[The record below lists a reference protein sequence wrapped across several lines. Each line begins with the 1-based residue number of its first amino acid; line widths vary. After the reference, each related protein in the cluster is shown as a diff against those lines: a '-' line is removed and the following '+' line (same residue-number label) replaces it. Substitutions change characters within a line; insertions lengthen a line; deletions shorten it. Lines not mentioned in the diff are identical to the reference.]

1 MRELKISGNDAGQRL
16 NKYLMK
22 YLDKA
27 TSSFVYK
34 MLRKKNI
41 TLNGKKAAGDEILQD
56 NDIVTLFLSEETI
69 GKFKKS
75 SGGLSSDYN
84 KNSKMSASSLSSEFN
99 KNSKISAATYS
110 DNGADK
116 KIESNVYKNN
126 INKNNTNNARLKIL
140 YKTNDILAVH
150 KDAGVL
156 SQKAKA
162 EDYSINEQIAD
173 YCQKE
178 GIVPYDSTFKP
189 SVCNRLDRNTSGI
202 ILAGISL
209 KGSQYLS
216 RILRTREVEKY
227 YFAVVK
233 GIMDKETEQKAYIR
247 KDSGKNVSE
256 VVDAKEF
263 TDAITAEKYDTGNMP
278 QNMPRNIKP
287 NMTKKTSNRKEDYDY
302 IETYFTPI
310 SSNGSY
316 TFLKIHLITG
326 KSHQIRAGLKAIGY
340 PIIGDYKYGDA
351 ATNAYF
357 RHKYGLKSQLLHAG
371 QVILPD
377 KTVID
382 DPLPKLFFDICDGE
396 NLE

>member
-1 MRELKISGNDAGQRL
+1 MRELKISGNDTGQRL

-27 TSSFVYK
+27 PSSFVYK

-41 TLNGKKAAGDEILQD
+41 TLNGKKAAGDEILED

-69 GKFKKS
+69 DKFKKHTD
-75 SGGLSSDYN
+75 GVSSD
-84 KNSKMSASSLSSEFN
+84 FN
-99 KNSKISAATYS
+99 K
-110 DNGADK
+110 
-116 KIESNVYKNN
+116 KNQHH
-126 INKNNTNNARLKIL
+126 IHLSIL
-140 YKTNDILAVH
+140 YKTSDILAVH

-162 EDYSINEQIAD
+162 DDYSINEMIVD

-178 GIVPYDSTFKP
+178 RIVPSDSTFKP

-209 KGSQYLS
+209 KGSRYLS
-216 RILRTREVEKY
+216 KLLRTRGLEKY

-233 GIMDKETEQKAYIR
+233 GLLNKETKQKAYIT

-256 VVDAKEF
+256 LVSAEIFKNNIAAKKEDAK
-263 TDAITAEKYDTGNMP
+263 
-278 QNMPRNIKP
+278 NI
-287 NMTKKTSNRKEDYDY
+287 MQKTISQKEDYDY
-302 IETYFTPI
+302 IETYFTPL
-310 SSNGSY
+310 SSNGKY
-316 TFLKIHLITG
+316 TLLKIHLITG
-326 KSHQIRAGLKAIGY
+326 KSHQIRAGLKALGH

-351 ATNAYF
+351 DVNAYF
-357 RHKYGLKSQLLHAG
+357 KDKYGLKSQLLHAG

-382 DPLPKLFFDICDGE
+382 DPLPKLFQDICEGE
-396 NLE
+396 HLG

>member
-1 MRELKISGNDAGQRL
+1 MREIQILANDAGQRL

-22 YLDKA
+22 YLDA
-27 TSSFVYK
+27 APSSFVYK

-41 TLNGKKAAGDEILQD
+41 TLNGKKAAGDEILAD

-69 GKFKKS
+69 GKFKKQTGS
-75 SGGLSSDYN
+75 
-84 KNSKMSASSLSSEFN
+84 
-99 KNSKISAATYS
+99 T
-110 DNGADK
+110 GAGFDK
-116 KIESNVYKNN
+116 KSRPENTKYDDMSGTAIFNHVARKKQNYSNLN
-126 INKNNTNNARLKIL
+126 IL
-140 YKTNDILAVH
+140 YKTSDILAVH

-162 EDYSINEQIAD
+162 DDYSINEMIAD

-178 GIVPYDSTFKP
+178 GLVPSDSTFKP

-233 GIMDKETEQKAYIR
+233 GLLDQETEQKAYIK
-247 KDSGKNVSE
+247 KDSDKNMSEIVSADVFEKNAAVKNDAVIKGKTQKSHL
-256 VVDAKEF
+256 
-263 TDAITAEKYDTGNMP
+263 
-278 QNMPRNIKP
+278 
-287 NMTKKTSNRKEDYDY
+287 RKEEYDY
-302 IETYFTPI
+302 IETYFTPL
-310 SSNGSY
+310 SSNGTY
-316 TFLKIHLITG
+316 TLLKIHLITG
-326 KSHQIRAGLKAIGY
+326 KSHQIRAGLRALGH
-340 PIIGDYKYGDA
+340 PVIGDVKYGDA
-351 ATNAYF
+351 SVNAYF
-357 RHKYGLKSQLLHAG
+357 RNKYGLKSQLLHAG

-382 DPLPKLFFDICDGE
+382 DPLPKLFQDICGGE
-396 NLE
+396 HLRYHM

>member
-1 MRELKISGNDAGQRL
+1 MRELKISGNDAGQRF

-27 TSSFVYK
+27 PSSFVYK

-41 TLNGKKAAGDEILQD
+41 TLNGKKAVGDEILQD
-56 NDIVTLFLSEETI
+56 NDSVTLFLSEETI
-69 GKFKKS
+69 EKFKNNSDKI
-75 SGGLSSDYN
+75 SSDYN
-84 KNSKMSASSLSSEFN
+84 K
-99 KNSKISAATYS
+99 KN
-110 DNGADK
+110 
-116 KIESNVYKNN
+116 KNN
-126 INKNNTNNARLKIL
+126 INRNNTNNARLKIL

-150 KDAGVL
+150 KAAGVL

-162 EDYSINEQIAD
+162 EDYSMNEQIAD

-178 GIVPYDSTFKP
+178 GIVASGSTFKP

-216 RILRTREVEKY
+216 RILRTRDVKKY

-233 GIMDKETEQKAYIR
+233 GFMDKATEQKAYIR

-256 VVDAKEF
+256 VVDVKEF
-263 TDAITAEKYDTGNMP
+263 TDDFV
-278 QNMPRNIKP
+278 
-287 NMTKKTSNRKEDYDY
+287 SKEDYDY

-326 KSHQIRAGLKAIGY
+326 KSHQIRAGLKALGY

-351 ATNAYF
+351 AVNAYF
-357 RHKYGLKSQLLHAG
+357 RYKYGLKSQLLHAG

-382 DPLPKLFFDICDGE
+382 DPLPQLFQDICEGE
-396 NLE
+396 NLEI

>member
-1 MRELKISGNDAGQRL
+1 MRELKISGNDAGQRF

-75 SGGLSSDYN
+75 SGGLSSN
-84 KNSKMSASSLSSEFN
+84 FNGKSKMSAASC
-99 KNSKISAATYS
+99 S
-110 DNGADK
+110 DYGADK
-116 KIESNVYKNN
+116 KNENN

-173 YCQKE
+173 YCQTE

-256 VVDAKEF
+256 VVDAEKF
-263 TDAITAEKYDTGNMP
+263 TDTITAEKYDTGNMP

-310 SSNGSY
+310 SNNGSY

-326 KSHQIRAGLKAIGY
+326 KSHQIRAGLKALGY

-351 ATNAYF
+351 AVNAYF

-377 KTVID
+377 KTIID

>member
-27 TSSFVYK
+27 PSSFVYK

-69 GKFKKS
+69 EKFKK
-75 SGGLSSDYN
+75 
-84 KNSKMSASSLSSEFN
+84 
-99 KNSKISAATYS
+99 
-110 DNGADK
+110 NGANK
-116 KIESNVYKNN
+116 KNKNN
-126 INKNNTNNARLKIL
+126 INQNNTNLKIL

-150 KDAGVL
+150 KDVGML
-156 SQKAKA
+156 SQKAAA
-162 EDYSINEQIAD
+162 EDYSMNEQIAD

-178 GIVPYDSTFKP
+178 GIVPSGSTFKP

-216 RILRTREVEKY
+216 KVLRTREVEKY
-227 YFAVVK
+227 YFAVVN
-233 GIMDKETEQKAYIR
+233 GFMDKATEQKAYIR

-256 VVDAKEF
+256 VVDVKEF
-263 TDAITAEKYDTGNMP
+263 TDDFVS
-278 QNMPRNIKP
+278 
-287 NMTKKTSNRKEDYDY
+287 KKDYDY

-310 SSNGSY
+310 SSNRSY

-326 KSHQIRAGLKAIGY
+326 KSHQIRAGLKALGY

-351 ATNAYF
+351 AVNAYF

-377 KTVID
+377 KTIID
-382 DPLPKLFFDICDGE
+382 DPLPQLFQDICEGE

>member
-75 SGGLSSDYN
+75 SGGLSSN
-84 KNSKMSASSLSSEFN
+84 FNGKSKMSAASC
-99 KNSKISAATYS
+99 S
-110 DNGADK
+110 DYGADK
-116 KIESNVYKNN
+116 KNENN

-256 VVDAKEF
+256 VVDAEKF
-263 TDAITAEKYDTGNMP
+263 TDTITAEKYDTGNMP

-310 SSNGSY
+310 SNNGSY

-351 ATNAYF
+351 AVNAYF
-357 RHKYGLKSQLLHAG
+357 RYKYGLKSQLLHAG

-382 DPLPKLFFDICDGE
+382 DPLPKLFFDICEGE
-396 NLE
+396 NLV

>member
-1 MRELKISGNDAGQRL
+1 MRELKISGNDAGQRF

-27 TSSFVYK
+27 PSSFVYK

-69 GKFKKS
+69 EKFKK
-75 SGGLSSDYN
+75 
-84 KNSKMSASSLSSEFN
+84 
-99 KNSKISAATYS
+99 
-110 DNGADK
+110 NGANK
-116 KIESNVYKNN
+116 KNKNN
-126 INKNNTNNARLKIL
+126 INQNNTNLKIL

-150 KDAGVL
+150 KDVGML
-156 SQKAKA
+156 SQKAAA
-162 EDYSINEQIAD
+162 EDYSMNEQIAD

-178 GIVPYDSTFKP
+178 GIVPSGSTFKP

-256 VVDAKEF
+256 VVDAEKF
-263 TDAITAEKYDTGNMP
+263 TDTITAEKYDTGNMP

-310 SSNGSY
+310 SNNGSY

-351 ATNAYF
+351 AVNAYF
-357 RHKYGLKSQLLHAG
+357 RYKYGLKSQLLHAG

-382 DPLPKLFFDICDGE
+382 DPLPKLFFDICEGE
-396 NLE
+396 NLV

>member
-27 TSSFVYK
+27 PSSFVYK

-41 TLNGKKAAGDEILQD
+41 TLNGKKAAGDEILED

-69 GKFKKS
+69 DKFKKHTV
-75 SGGLSSDYN
+75 GVSSD
-84 KNSKMSASSLSSEFN
+84 FN
-99 KNSKISAATYS
+99 KN
-110 DNGADK
+110 NQ
-116 KIESNVYKNN
+116 NQ
-126 INKNNTNNARLKIL
+126 INLNIL
-140 YKTNDILAVH
+140 YKSSDILAVH
-150 KDAGVL
+150 KDVGVL

-162 EDYSINEQIAD
+162 DDYSVNEMIVD

-178 GIVPYDSTFKP
+178 GIVPSDSTFKP

-209 KGSQYLS
+209 KGSRYLS
-216 RILRTREVEKY
+216 KILRTRELEKY

-233 GIMDKETEQKAYIR
+233 GLMDKETEQKAYIT

-256 VVDAKEF
+256 IVNAEVF
-263 TDAITAEKYDTGNMP
+263 TGKD
-278 QNMPRNIKP
+278 
-287 NMTKKTSNRKEDYDY
+287 DYDY
-302 IETYFTPI
+302 IETYFTPL
-310 SSNGSY
+310 SSNGKY
-316 TFLKIHLITG
+316 TLLKIHLITG
-326 KSHQIRAGLKAIGY
+326 KSHQIRAGLKALGY
-340 PIIGDYKYGDA
+340 PIIGDYKYGDTA
-351 ATNAYF
+351 VNAYF
-357 RHKYGLKSQLLHAG
+357 RDKYGLKSQFLHAG

-382 DPLPKLFFDICDGE
+382 DPLPKLFQDICEGE
-396 NLE
+396 HLE

>member
-27 TSSFVYK
+27 PSSFVYK

-41 TLNGKKAAGDEILQD
+41 TLNGKKAVGDEILED

-69 GKFKKS
+69 DKFKKHA
-75 SGGLSSDYN
+75 GGLSSD
-84 KNSKMSASSLSSEFN
+84 FN
-99 KNSKISAATYS
+99 K
-110 DNGADK
+110 
-116 KIESNVYKNN
+116 KNQKH
-126 INKNNTNNARLKIL
+126 INLSIL
-140 YKTNDILAVH
+140 YKTSDILAVH
-150 KDAGVL
+150 KDVGVL

-162 EDYSINEQIAD
+162 DDYSINEMIVD

-178 GIVPYDSTFKP
+178 GIVLSDSTFKP

-209 KGSQYLS
+209 KGSRYLS
-216 RILRTREVEKY
+216 KILRTRELEKY

-233 GIMDKETEQKAYIR
+233 GLMDKETEQKAYIT

-256 VVDAKEF
+256 IVNADAF
-263 TDAITAEKYDTGNMP
+263 TG
-278 QNMPRNIKP
+278 
-287 NMTKKTSNRKEDYDY
+287 KEDYDY
-302 IETYFTPI
+302 IETYFMPL
-310 SSNGSY
+310 SSNGKY
-316 TFLKIHLITG
+316 TLLKIHLITG
-326 KSHQIRAGLKAIGY
+326 KSHQIRAGLKALGY
-340 PIIGDYKYGDA
+340 PIIGDYKYGDTA
-351 ATNAYF
+351 VNAYF
-357 RHKYGLKSQLLHAG
+357 RNKYGLKSQFLHAG

-382 DPLPKLFFDICDGE
+382 DPLPKLFQDICEGE
-396 NLE
+396 HLEV

>member
-27 TSSFVYK
+27 PSSFVYK

-41 TLNGKKAAGDEILQD
+41 TLNSKKAVGDEILED
-56 NDIVTLFLSEETI
+56 NDIVTLFLSEDTI
-69 GKFKKS
+69 DKFKKPA
-75 SGGLSSDYN
+75 GGLSSDYN
-84 KNSKMSASSLSSEFN
+84 KNSK
-99 KNSKISAATYS
+99 ISAAS
-110 DNGADK
+110 C
-116 KIESNVYKNN
+116 S
-126 INKNNTNNARLKIL
+126 LKIL
-140 YKTNDILAVH
+140 YKTNDILVVH

-156 SQKAKA
+156 SQKAKTD
-162 EDYSINEQIAD
+162 DYSMNEQIAD

-178 GIVPYDSTFKP
+178 GIVASGSTFKP

-216 RILRTREVEKY
+216 KLLRTREVEKY

-233 GIMDKETEQKAYIR
+233 GIMNQETEQKAYIT
-247 KDSGKNVSE
+247 KDNGKNVSE
-256 VVDAKEF
+256 LVDAEKF
-263 TDAITAEKYDTGNMP
+263 TDDITAEKYDTGNMP
-278 QNMPRNIKP
+278 QNMEQNMPRNIKQ
-287 NMTKKTSNRKEDYDY
+287 NMTKKTINRKEDYDF

-310 SSNGSY
+310 SNNGTY
-316 TFLKIHLITG
+316 TLLKIHLITG

-340 PIIGDYKYGDA
+340 PIIGDYKYGDTA
-351 ATNAYF
+351 VNAYF

-382 DPLPKLFFDICDGE
+382 DPLPKLFQDICKGE
-396 NLE
+396 NLEV

>member
-27 TSSFVYK
+27 PSSFVYK

-41 TLNGKKAAGDEILQD
+41 TLNGKKAAGDEILED

-69 GKFKKS
+69 DKFKIS
-75 SGGLSSDYN
+75 ASVLSSDV
-84 KNSKMSASSLSSEFN
+84 N
-99 KNSKISAATYS
+99 KNSKISASGLSS
-110 DNGADK
+110 DVNRKSKMFASSLSSDFNRQSK
-116 KIESNVYKNN
+116 MS
-126 INKNNTNNARLKIL
+126 AASCSLKIL
-140 YKTNDILAVH
+140 YKTNDIIAVH

-162 EDYSINEQIAD
+162 DDYSMNEQIAD
-173 YCQKE
+173 YCQNE
-178 GIVPYDSTFKP
+178 GIVASGSTFKP

-209 KGSQYLS
+209 RGSQYLS
-216 RILRTREVEKY
+216 KLLRTREVEKY

-233 GIMDKETEQKAYIR
+233 GIMDQETEQKAYIT
-247 KDSGKNVSE
+247 KDNGKNVSE
-256 VVDAKEF
+256 LVDTKEF
-263 TDAITAEKYDTGNMP
+263 AEKFADDFVTPKDDTEKIMP
-278 QNMPRNIKP
+278 DMTQNVMRNITP
-287 NMTKKTSNRKEDYDY
+287 NIKKKTINRKEDYDY

-310 SSNGSY
+310 SNNGTY
-316 TFLKIHLITG
+316 TLLKIHLITG

-351 ATNAYF
+351 AVNAYF

-382 DPLPKLFFDICDGE
+382 DPLPKLFQDICKGE
-396 NLE
+396 HLE

>member
-75 SGGLSSDYN
+75 SGGLSSN
-84 KNSKMSASSLSSEFN
+84 FNGKSKMSAASC
-99 KNSKISAATYS
+99 S
-110 DNGADK
+110 DYGADK
-116 KIESNVYKNN
+116 KNENN

-173 YCQKE
+173 YCQTE

-256 VVDAKEF
+256 VVDVKEF
-263 TDAITAEKYDTGNMP
+263 TDDFV
-278 QNMPRNIKP
+278 
-287 NMTKKTSNRKEDYDY
+287 SKEDYDY

-310 SSNGSY
+310 SSNGTY
-316 TFLKIHLITG
+316 TLLKIHLITG
-326 KSHQIRAGLKAIGY
+326 KSHQIRAGLKALGY

-351 ATNAYF
+351 AVNAYF

-377 KTVID
+377 KTIID
-382 DPLPKLFFDICDGE
+382 DPLPQLFQDICEGE
-396 NLE
+396 NLEI

>member
-1 MRELKISGNDAGQRL
+1 MRELRILANDAGQRL

-22 YLDKA
+22 YLDA
-27 TSSFVYK
+27 APSSFVYK

-41 TLNGKKAAGDEILQD
+41 TLNGKKAAGDEILAD

-69 GKFKKS
+69 GKFKKQTDS
-75 SGGLSSDYN
+75 TGAGFDRKSRPAN
-84 KNSKMSASSLSSEFN
+84 TKNQNFN
-99 KNSKISAATYS
+99 QLA
-110 DNGADK
+110 
-116 KIESNVYKNN
+116 V
-126 INKNNTNNARLKIL
+126 L
-140 YKTNDILAVH
+140 YKTSDILAVH

-162 EDYSINEQIAD
+162 DDYSINEMIAD

-178 GIVPYDSTFKP
+178 GLVPSGSTFKP

-233 GIMDKETEQKAYIR
+233 GLLDQETEQKAYIK
-247 KDSGKNVSE
+247 KDSDKNVSE
-256 VVDAKEF
+256 IVSADVFEKNATINDAV
-263 TDAITAEKYDTGNMP
+263 
-278 QNMPRNIKP
+278 IKGK
-287 NMTKKTSNRKEDYDY
+287 TQKSYLRKKDYDY
-302 IETYFTPI
+302 IETYFTPL
-310 SSNGSY
+310 SSNGTY
-316 TFLKIHLITG
+316 TLLKIHLITG
-326 KSHQIRAGLKAIGY
+326 KSHQIRAGLRALGH
-340 PIIGDYKYGDA
+340 PVIGDVKYGDA
-351 ATNAYF
+351 SVNAYF
-357 RHKYGLKSQLLHAG
+357 RNKYGLKSQLLHAG

-382 DPLPKLFFDICDGE
+382 DPLPKLFRDICEGE
-396 NLE
+396 HLRYHM

>member
-1 MRELKISGNDAGQRL
+1 MRELKISGNDAGQRF

-27 TSSFVYK
+27 PSSFVYK

-41 TLNGKKAAGDEILQD
+41 TLNGKKAAGDEILED

-69 GKFKKS
+69 EKFKK
-75 SGGLSSDYN
+75 
-84 KNSKMSASSLSSEFN
+84 
-99 KNSKISAATYS
+99 
-110 DNGADK
+110 NGANK
-116 KIESNVYKNN
+116 KNKNN
-126 INKNNTNNARLKIL
+126 INQNNTNLKIL

-150 KDAGVL
+150 KDVGML
-156 SQKAKA
+156 SQKAAA
-162 EDYSINEQIAD
+162 EDYSMNEQIAD

-178 GIVPYDSTFKP
+178 GIVASGSTFKP

-216 RILRTREVEKY
+216 KVLRTREVEKY
-227 YFAVVK
+227 YFAVVN
-233 GIMDKETEQKAYIR
+233 GFMDKATKQKAYIR
-247 KDSGKNVSE
+247 KDSVKNVSG
-256 VVDAKEF
+256 VVDVKEF
-263 TDAITAEKYDTGNMP
+263 TDDFV
-278 QNMPRNIKP
+278 
-287 NMTKKTSNRKEDYDY
+287 SKEDYDY

-310 SSNGSY
+310 SSNGTY
-316 TFLKIHLITG
+316 TLLKIHLITG
-326 KSHQIRAGLKAIGY
+326 KSHQIRAGLKALGY

-351 ATNAYF
+351 AVNAYF

-382 DPLPKLFFDICDGE
+382 DPLPKLFFDICEGE

>member
-27 TSSFVYK
+27 PSSFVYK

-41 TLNGKKAAGDEILQD
+41 TLNGKKAAGDEILED

-69 GKFKKS
+69 DKFK
-75 SGGLSSDYN
+75 
-84 KNSKMSASSLSSEFN
+84 
-99 KNSKISAATYS
+99 KNSKIFAASNS

-116 KIESNVYKNN
+116 KKE
-126 INKNNTNNARLKIL
+126 NNTNQNNASLKIL

-162 EDYSINEQIAD
+162 DDYSMNEQIIE

-178 GIVPYDSTFKP
+178 GIVASDSTFKP

-209 KGSQYLS
+209 RGSQYLS
-216 RILRTREVEKY
+216 KLLRTREVEKY

-233 GIMDKETEQKAYIR
+233 GIMDQETEQKAYIT
-247 KDSGKNVSE
+247 KDNGKNVSE
-256 VVDAKEF
+256 LVDTKEF
-263 TDAITAEKYDTGNMP
+263 AEKFADDFVTPKDDTEKIMP
-278 QNMPRNIKP
+278 DMTQNVMRNITP
-287 NMTKKTSNRKEDYDY
+287 NIKKKTINRKEDYDY

-310 SSNGSY
+310 SNNGTY
-316 TFLKIHLITG
+316 TLLKIHLITG

-351 ATNAYF
+351 AVNAYF

-382 DPLPKLFFDICDGE
+382 DPLPKLFQDICKGE
-396 NLE
+396 GLE

>member
-27 TSSFVYK
+27 PSSFVYK

-41 TLNGKKAAGDEILQD
+41 TLNGKKAVGDEILED

-69 GKFKKS
+69 DKFKKHA
-75 SGGLSSDYN
+75 GGVSSDYN
-84 KNSKMSASSLSSEFN
+84 K
-99 KNSKISAATYS
+99 KNQKY
-110 DNGADK
+110 
-116 KIESNVYKNN
+116 
-126 INKNNTNNARLKIL
+126 INLHIL
-140 YKTNDILAVH
+140 YKTSDILAVH
-150 KDAGVL
+150 KDVGVF

-162 EDYSINEQIAD
+162 EDYSINEMIVD
-173 YCQKE
+173 YCQRE
-178 GIVPYDSTFKP
+178 GIVPSDSTFKP

-216 RILRTREVEKY
+216 RLLRTREVEKY

-233 GIMDKETEQKAYIR
+233 GLMDKETEQKAYIT

-256 VVDAKEF
+256 IVSAEGF
-263 TDAITAEKYDTGNMP
+263 TG
-278 QNMPRNIKP
+278 
-287 NMTKKTSNRKEDYDY
+287 KEDYDY
-302 IETYFTPI
+302 IETHFTPL
-310 SSNGSY
+310 SSNGKY
-316 TFLKIHLITG
+316 TLLKIHLITG
-326 KSHQIRAGLKAIGY
+326 KSHQIRAGLKALGY

-351 ATNAYF
+351 DVNAYF
-357 RHKYGLKSQLLHAG
+357 RNKYGLKSQFLHAG

-382 DPLPKLFFDICDGE
+382 DPLPKLFQDICEGE
-396 NLE
+396 HLRLASQVEKL

>member
-1 MRELKISGNDAGQRL
+1 MRELKISGNDAGQRF

-27 TSSFVYK
+27 PSSFVYK

-69 GKFKKS
+69 EKF
-75 SGGLSSDYN
+75 
-84 KNSKMSASSLSSEFN
+84 KMSAAS
-99 KNSKISAATYS
+99 YS
-110 DNGADK
+110 DYGADK
-116 KIESNVYKNN
+116 KNENNVNQ
-126 INKNNTNNARLKIL
+126 NNTNNARLKIL
-140 YKTNDILAVH
+140 YKTSDILAVH

-256 VVDAKEF
+256 VVDVKEF
-263 TDAITAEKYDTGNMP
+263 TDDFVS
-278 QNMPRNIKP
+278 
-287 NMTKKTSNRKEDYDY
+287 KKDYDY

-310 SSNGSY
+310 SNNGSY

-351 ATNAYF
+351 AVNAYF

-377 KTVID
+377 KTIID
-382 DPLPKLFFDICDGE
+382 DPLPQLFQDICEGE

>member
-56 NDIVTLFLSEETI
+56 NDIITLFLSEETI
-69 GKFKKS
+69 EKF
-75 SGGLSSDYN
+75 
-84 KNSKMSASSLSSEFN
+84 KMSAAS
-99 KNSKISAATYS
+99 YS
-110 DNGADK
+110 DYGADK
-116 KIESNVYKNN
+116 KNENNVNQ
-126 INKNNTNNARLKIL
+126 NNTNNARLKIL
-140 YKTNDILAVH
+140 YKTSDILAVH

-351 ATNAYF
+351 AVNAYF
-357 RHKYGLKSQLLHAG
+357 RYKYGLKSQLLHAG

-382 DPLPKLFFDICDGE
+382 DPLPKLFFDICEGE
-396 NLE
+396 NLV